1 MAKKEGKDSASRF
14 KTNLPSGISSFFSG
28 FMQNLRDNIIVKIQE
43 AAYKIKKKILQDIYT
58 FFLVIVGT
66 AFIAISLVFFLR
78 YYLGLNF
85 AWSFFDIGII
95 LILISLIIKS
105 MKK

>member
-1 MAKKEGKDSASRF
+1 MAKKEGKDSWS
-14 KTNLPSGISSFFSG
+14 KSMSNLPSAISSFFSG
-28 FMQNLRDNIIVKIQE
+28 FMQSLRDKLINKIQE
-43 AAYKIKKKILQDIYT
+43 TAYKIEKRILQDIYT

-78 YYLGLNF
+78 YYLGLNL
-85 AWSFFDIGII
+85 AWCFFDIGII

>member
-1 MAKKEGKDSASRF
+1 MVKKERKGSASRL

-28 FMQNLRDNIIVKIQE
+28 IMQNLRENIVLKIQE
-43 AAYKIKKKILQDIYT
+43 AAYKIEKKILQDIYT

-78 YYLGLNF
+78 YYLGLNI
-85 AWSFFDIGII
+85 AWCFFDIGII